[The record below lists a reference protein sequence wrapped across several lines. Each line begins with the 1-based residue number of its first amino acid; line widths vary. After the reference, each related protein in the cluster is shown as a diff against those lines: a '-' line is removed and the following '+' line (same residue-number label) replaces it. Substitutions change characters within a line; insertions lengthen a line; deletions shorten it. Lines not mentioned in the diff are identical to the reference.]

1 MEINTQNRTIS
12 EMAKKL
18 LPKNSVCLDLVK
30 LARKLH
36 ISISSNGFGDQ
47 TINGEKI
54 VCVFVTDEQERSGIF
69 YNADLLKEEEFTA
82 AREIITLVFAKHII
96 TGKDNFYITK
106 NTLFSKRVKSLA
118 YSLLMP
124 EIQVE
129 SVLDQLVLPTTLRLA
144 QIFKVSQQ
152 FVNERLRDMNVT
164 CPIGGYNY

>member
-1 MEINTQNRTIS
+1 MEINTQTQTIS
-12 EMAKKL
+12 EIAKKL
-18 LPKNSVCLDLVK
+18 LPKNSVCLDLAK

-36 ISISSNGFGDQ
+36 ISILSNGFGDQ

-54 VCVFVTDEQERSGIF
+54 VCVFVTDEQERSCIF
-69 YNADLLKEEEFTA
+69 YNADLLKEEFTA
-82 AREIITLVFAKHII
+82 GREIITLAFAKHII

-129 SVLDQLVLPTTLRLA
+129 SVLDQLVLPTTLILA
-144 QIFKVSQQ
+144 EIFKVSQQ
-152 FVNERLRDMNVT
+152 FVIERLRDMNVT